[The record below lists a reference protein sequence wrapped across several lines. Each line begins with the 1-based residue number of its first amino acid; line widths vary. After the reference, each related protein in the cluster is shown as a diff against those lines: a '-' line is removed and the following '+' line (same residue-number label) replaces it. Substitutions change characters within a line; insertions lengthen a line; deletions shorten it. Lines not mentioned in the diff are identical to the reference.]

1 MGHQLRGHFLSLTTN
16 APCLFHGA
24 WSLSRWM
31 TRHQKL
37 LGGGTLQRTSQHF
50 AGMQAERCAGR
61 RCKAAGAGVLQGSK
75 SRVRGQ
81 EAWLEKS
88 RSEPDGVHECISGCT
103 CSRLES
109 GFHIPKCIHA
119 HLVMSPNLCLSWIF
133 FTYFFFCSAVLLRS
147 LPQLCNQNHITHF
160 LKPECMKPKW
170 YLFINFHGR
179 EKHTGGSDGRICSCP
194 GSFALLLEDPYFSH
208 LRFFSSL
215 ALNVFFCSL
224 GLTILEVYI
233 LQRTVYKN
241 CVAWP
246 HQKPLL

>member
-1 MGHQLRGHFLSLTTN
+1 MYFWLHLLQAGKWFSYPQVHPCSLGHVPKFVSFMNFLY
-16 APCLFHGA
+16 
-24 WSLSRWM
+24 
-31 TRHQKL
+31 
-37 LGGGTLQRTSQHF
+37 
-50 AGMQAERCAGR
+50 
-61 RCKAAGAGVLQGSK
+61 
-75 SRVRGQ
+75 
-81 EAWLEKS
+81 
-88 RSEPDGVHECISGCT
+88 I
-103 CSRLES
+103 
-109 GFHIPKCIHA
+109 
-119 HLVMSPNLCLSWIF
+119 
-133 FTYFFFCSAVLLRS
+133 FFFCSAVLLRS